1 MRFTILLTLPILAFM
16 TVAAAAQADEQEGR
30 IRILEDRL
38 KTLEER
44 YSVTVQSL
52 HAARLEAA
60 IESEVVRKLKVEVER
75 QAAIL
80 AQIQKTAPGSVSVPV
95 APAGAAAPDSIDAFE
110 RSTFARN
117 AAGSAYRGPVRLP
130 DFAGRDRDYA
140 NYRTR
145 LRTGMGQG
153 ANFAGSLAM
162 VEIGCG
168 TSCRFAFAGDVRTGQ
183 VYSFPIGG
191 EEYYSLDL
199 RYNVESR
206 AVIAYWI
213 SNQRCTRAVFTW
225 TGTNFAASGQS
236 DIGDT
241 ETCYRL
247 QQR

>member
-1 MRFTILLTLPILAFM
+1 MRSTVLLTLSILACM
-16 TVAAAAQADEQEGR
+16 SMAAAAQTDGPEGR
-30 IRILEDRL
+30 IRSLEDRL
-38 KTLEER
+38 RTLEER

-60 IESEVVRKLKVEVER
+60 IESEAVRKLKVEVER

-80 AQIQKTAPGSVSVPV
+80 AEIRKTAPGSASAPS
-95 APAGAAAPDSIDAFE
+95 APAGTDAPVSIDAFE
-110 RSTFARN
+110 RSTFTRN

-168 TSCRFAFAGDVRTGQ
+168 TSCRFAFPGDVRNGQ

-199 RYNVESR
+199 RYNLESR
-206 AVIAYWI
+206 AVVAYWI
-213 SNQRCTRAVFTW
+213 SNQRCTRGVFTW
-225 TGTNFAASGQS
+225 TGTNFTSSGQS
-236 DIGDT
+236 DLGDT
-241 ETCYRL
+241 ETCYRR
-247 QQR
+247 QQQ

>member
-1 MRFTILLTLPILAFM
+1 MRATALLTLPVLACM
-16 TVAAAAQADEQEGR
+16 SMAAAAQTDGHEAR
-30 IRILEDRL
+30 ILALEDRL

-44 YSVTVQSL
+44 YSVSVQLL

-60 IESEVVRKLKVEVER
+60 IESETVRRMKVEVER
-75 QAAIL
+75 QAAML
-80 AQIQKTAPGSVSVPV
+80 TQLRQATSGGVSSPSAPIGTGGSS
-95 APAGAAAPDSIDAFE
+95 SIDAFE
-110 RSTFARN
+110 RATFARN
-117 AAGSAYRGPVRLP
+117 AAGSAYRGPVSLP

-145 LRTGMGQG
+145 LRAGMGQG

-206 AVIAYWI
+206 AVVAYWI
-213 SNQRCTRAVFTW
+213 SNQRCTRGVFTW
-225 TGTNFAASGQS
+225 TGTTFASAGQS
-236 DIGDT
+236 DIGDA
-241 ETCYRL
+241 ESCYRR
-247 QQR
+247 QQ

>member
-1 MRFTILLTLPILAFM
+1 MRSTVLLTLPILASM
-16 TVAAAAQADEQEGR
+16 SVAAAAQTDGQDGR
-30 IRILEDRL
+30 IRSLEDRL

-60 IESEVVRKLKVEVER
+60 IESEAVRKLKVEVER
-75 QAAIL
+75 QAAMLTEIR
-80 AQIQKTAPGSVSVPV
+80 KTTPGSASVSS
-95 APAGAAAPDSIDAFE
+95 APIGTDASSSIDAFE

-130 DFAGRDRDYA
+130 DFAGRDRDHA

-145 LRTGMGQG
+145 LRIGMGQG

-168 TSCRFAFAGDVRTGQ
+168 TSCRFAFAGDVRSGQ

-206 AVIAYWI
+206 AVVAYWI
-213 SNQRCTRAVFTW
+213 SNQRCTRGVFTW

-241 ETCYRL
+241 ETCYRR
-247 QQR
+247 QP

>member
-1 MRFTILLTLPILAFM
+1 MRSAAFLTIPVLACM
-16 TVAAAAQADEQEGR
+16 NMAAAAQTDGQEER
-30 IRILEDRL
+30 IRALEDRL

-60 IESEVVRKLKVEVER
+60 IESEAVRKLKVEVDR
-75 QAAIL
+75 QATMLTELRKA
-80 AQIQKTAPGSVSVPV
+80 ASGSAPVPR
-95 APAGAAAPDSIDAFE
+95 APANTETSGSIEAFE
-110 RSTFARN
+110 KSTFARN

-168 TSCRFAFAGDVRTGQ
+168 TSCRFAFAGDVRSGQ

-199 RYNVESR
+199 RYNFESR
-206 AVIAYWI
+206 AVVAYWI
-213 SNQRCTRAVFTW
+213 SNQRCTRGVFTW
-225 TGTNFAASGQS
+225 TGTNFAASDQS
-236 DIGDT
+236 DIGDA
-241 ETCYRL
+241 ETCYRR
-247 QQR
+247 QQQ